1 MIATP
6 ISLSPSRMLNNN
18 FEIGHFPDIFKISYV
33 TALWKRSGFKSDP
46 ANYRP
51 ITLLP
56 SLSNAAEAVIHKR
69 LLDHFTENNIIS
81 DRQVAISKVTA
92 QSVNFFM

>member
-1 MIATP
+1 MA
-6 ISLSPSRMLNNN
+6 SLS
-18 FEIGHFPDIFKISYV
+18 HV
-33 TALWKRSGFKSDP
+33 TAFWKRSGFKSYP

-51 ITLLP
+51 IALLP

-69 LLDHFTENNIIS
+69 LLDNFTENNIIS

>member
-1 MIATP
+1 
-6 ISLSPSRMLNNN
+6 MLNNN
-18 FEIGHFPDIFKISYV
+18 FEIGHFPDIFKISH
-33 TALWKRSGFKSDP
+33 ALWKRSGFKSDP

>member
-1 MIATP
+1 MA
-6 ISLSPSRMLNNN
+6 SLS
-18 FEIGHFPDIFKISYV
+18 HV
-33 TALWKRSGFKSDP
+33 TAFWKRSGFKSYP

-51 ITLLP
+51 IALLP
-56 SLSNAAEAVIHKR
+56 SLSSAAEAVIHKR